1 VRIAGSARRNVA
13 LLGLAAGVTLA
24 ATLVATNAGATS
36 DKAPAGAAAAAPD
49 RGLAELARVNGVA
62 ERQTRQTT
70 IASALL
76 SRLGDRAGGAWL
88 DASGNAVVNVLDSRS
103 AAAVRAAGAQA
114 RLVTHSL
121 RQLSSTQSWMN
132 RNGSAVG
139 TITAI
144 DPATDQVVVTLT
156 DSVSA
161 KDAAKVR
168 RAAARWGSQVRVEK
182 TAGVLSTFAQGGDAI
197 LTGGAR
203 CSLGFNVHLSSGA
216 NFATTAGH
224 CTNIGTNW
232 TAAGRTLGTT
242 AASSFPSDDFGVI
255 RLAAGVAAPGTVN
268 LYNGSSQRITGA
280 ATPAAG
286 SQVCRSGSTTG
297 VHCGTI
303 QRLNATVRYAE
314 GTVTGL
320 IQTNVCAEPGDS
332 GGSLFAGS
340 TAVGMTSG
348 GSGNCSQGGQT
359 FFQPVTEV
367 LQRFGLLINT
377 A

>member
-1 VRIAGSARRNVA
+1 
-13 LLGLAAGVTLA
+13 VTLA
-24 ATLVATNAGATS
+24 ATLVATNAGAAPS
-36 DKAPAGAAAAAPD
+36 KAPTKATAAAPN
-49 RGLAELARVNGVA
+49 RGLAELARVNGIS
-62 ERQTRQTT
+62 ERQLGQTRL
-70 IASALL
+70 ASTLL
-76 SRLGDRAGGAWL
+76 SRLGDRAAGSWL
-88 DASGNAVVNVLDSRS
+88 DAKGATVVNVLDARS
-103 AAAVRAAGAQA
+103 AATVRAAGAQA
-114 RLVTHSL
+114 RLVTHSM
-121 RQLSSTQSWMN
+121 RQLGSTQSWMN

-161 KDAAKVR
+161 TDAARVR

-182 TAGVLSTFAQGGDAI
+182 TTGVLSTLAQGGDAI

-224 CTNIGTNW
+224 CTNIGSNW

-242 AASSFPSDDFGVI
+242 AASSFPGDDFGVI
-255 RLAAGVAAPGTVN
+255 RLASGVAAPGTVN
-268 LYNGSSQRITGA
+268 LYNGSSQRITRA
-280 ATPAAG
+280 ATPQVG

-297 VHCGTI
+297 VHCGSV

-348 GSGNCSQGGQT
+348 GSGNCSAGGQT

-367 LQRFGLLINT
+367 LSRFGLLINT

>member
-1 VRIAGSARRNVA
+1 VRIAGSAPRTVA
-13 LLGLAAGVTLA
+13 LLSLAAGVTLA
-24 ATLVATNAGATS
+24 ATLAATNAGA
-36 DKAPAGAAAAAPD
+36 APSSAPTRAAAAAPN
-49 RGLAELARVNGVA
+49 RGLAELARVNGIA
-62 ERQTRQTT
+62 ERQLGQTT
-70 IASALL
+70 LANGLL
-76 SRLGDRAGGAWL
+76 SRLGDRAAGSYLAADGA
-88 DASGNAVVNVLDSRS
+88 AVVNVLDASS
-103 AAAVRAAGAQA
+103 AAAVRAAGARAQ
-114 RLVTHSL
+114 LVRHSM
-121 RQLSSTQSWMN
+121 RQLGSTQSWMN

-144 DPATDQVVVTLT
+144 DPASDQVVVTLT

-161 KDAAKVR
+161 ADAAKVR

-182 TAGVLSTFAQGGDAI
+182 AAGVLSTFAQGGDAI

-232 TAAGRTLGTT
+232 TAAGRTLGST

-255 RLAAGVAAPGTVN
+255 RLASGVAAPGTVN
-268 LYNGSSQRITGA
+268 LYNGSSQRITRA
-280 ATPAAG
+280 ATPAVG

-297 VHCGTI
+297 VHCGTV

-348 GSGNCSQGGQT
+348 GSGNCTSGGQT
-359 FFQPVTEV
+359 FFQPLTEV
-367 LQRFGLLINT
+367 LTRFALIVNT